1 MSNTSQT
8 NPGVVILPKRE
19 IKSKGLVLT
28 LMIIAIFTI
37 LMTLGLFNLY
47 SASGGAEIFYTQARH
62 TALGIVVFVICG
74 FVVTPRFLNTYA
86 YYILGFVCVLLIA
99 VLILG
104 KIGGGS
110 QRWIVVGPF
119 RAQPSE
125 FAKIAIA
132 IGVGHFFH
140 VNRGQYMYGFRELWP
155 LIGIVGLTAGLIFP
169 EPDFGTAG
177 FIVIIALVQIL
188 FVRLDWKMV
197 GYVVASGAATA
208 PIVWTFLLKDYQRNR
223 VLSFLDPDFDL
234 HGKGYNAL
242 QSLVAIGSGGVTGK
256 GYLQG
261 TQTQL
266 QFLPMRHT
274 DFVFSVFAEENG
286 FWGCAIL
293 FLLFAGIGFVSLE
306 VARRAKDTFSSLLAV
321 GLAAFIFVEFTINVA
336 MVLRMFPVV
345 GLPLPF
351 FSYGGST
358 LITVCAALG
367 LLVSIDRENMGRSSV
382 IGSGHQVKL

>member
-1 MSNTSQT
+1 MTA
-8 NPGVVILPKRE
+8 PGRDMKQKR
-19 IKSKGLVLT
+19 L
-28 LMIIAIFTI
+28 IFTVSLISIYLI

-47 SASGGAEIFYTQARH
+47 SASGGSAIFFQQARH
-62 TALGIVVFVICG
+62 TAVGLVVFFVCG
-74 FVVTPRFLNTYA
+74 FVVSPRFLNTYA
-86 YYILGFVCVLLIA
+86 YWILGGICCLLFA

-104 KIGGGS
+104 KMGGGS
-110 QRWIVVGPF
+110 QRWIVIGPL

-125 FAKIAIA
+125 FAKICVAITVA
-132 IGVGHFFH
+132 HFFH
-140 VNRGQYMYGFRELWP
+140 MNKGHHTYGFKELWP
-155 LIGIVGLTAGLIFP
+155 LLGMVGLIAGLIFP

-177 FIVIIALVQIL
+177 FIVIIALSQIL
-188 FVRLDWKMV
+188 FVRLDWRMV
-197 GYVVASGAATA
+197 GYVVASGAAIA
-208 PIVWTFLLKDYQRNR
+208 PVVWTFLLKGYQKSR
-223 VLSFLDPDFDL
+223 VLSFLDPDLDL

-242 QSLVAIGSGGVTGK
+242 QSLVAIGSGGFTGK

-286 FWGCAIL
+286 FWGCSVL
-293 FLLFAGIGFVSLE
+293 FLLYLGIAFLALE
-306 VARRAKDTFSSLLAV
+306 IARQAKDTFSSLLAV
-321 GLAAFIFVEFTINVA
+321 GLAAFIFMEFTINVA

-367 LLVSIDRENMGRSSV
+367 LLVSIDRENLGRSSSSEPF
-382 IGSGHQVKL
+382 IR